1 MELTFDEFLT
11 LPTATPNIQ
20 PKTQD
25 TPDIGNFSDDS
36 VAPSPALTNTKPT
49 QTTFKRLR
57 DTTSDSEDNPT
68 F

>member
-1 MELTFDEFLT
+1 MELTFDEFPT

-36 VAPSPALTNTKPT
+36 VEPSPALTNTKPI
-49 QTTFKRLR
+49 QTIFKRLR
-57 DTTSDSEDNPT
+57 DTTSGSEDNPT